1 MVNLAE
7 MDRQDFLRFLGVAFG
22 SAVLASCRL
31 KPPPPETH
39 IPSKEPIQ
47 GQIGNMDSTV
57 AVQPLS
63 GDQQQN
69 SRKITMESTIDVNS
83 ITVENP
89 LEGLEVRTLKLN
101 DFFTVTF
108 LMTEHHLE
116 DVENNEKMKKIKEEI
131 ESSSCVIPEY
141 YPPAIEEMKKSSFWV
156 NFIADPDEKFIPF
169 FSKIYKFSMNY
180 GKPIWVLDPAN
191 QNSFMDVAA
200 KHGVERL
207 FGGRGDESTYRMT
220 INSAFL
226 LTLANKY
233 KNANSRQKC
242 VYILPKAHADEILS
256 IITNRNPPSISMQFP
271 DQYTSISPTNRA
283 ENWQTRVD
291 QYTAQ
296 QYIPQD
302 GNYIT
307 GDIMSLLP

>member
-57 AVQPLS
+57 AVQ
-63 GDQQQN
+63 
-69 SRKITMESTIDVNS
+69 
-83 ITVENP
+83 
-89 LEGLEVRTLKLN
+89 
-101 DFFTVTF
+101 
-108 LMTEHHLE
+108 HLE
-116 DVENNEKMKKIKEEI
+116 DVENKEKMKKIKEAI

-207 FGGRGDESTYRMT
+207 FGGKGDESTYRMT

-271 DQYTSISPTNRA
+271 DQYASISPTNRA

>member
-1 MVNLAE
+1 MINRREFLYLTGVTAGSLLSACLPKGLQVEQPVLVPKTADKLPTAVEPQLQAAE
-7 MDRQDFLRFLGVAFG
+7 P
-22 SAVLASCRL
+22 SAAMEQSRVSPDISL
-31 KPPPPETH
+31 
-39 IPSKEPIQ
+39 
-47 GQIGNMDSTV
+47 
-57 AVQPLS
+57 
-63 GDQQQN
+63 N
-69 SRKITMESTIDVNS
+69 SPIDVNS
-83 ITVENP
+83 ITVENS

-156 NFIADPDEKFIPF
+156 NFIAEPDEKIIPF

-191 QNSFMDVAA
+191 RNSFMNVAA

-207 FGGRGDESTYRMT
+207 FGGRGDESTYRNT
-220 INSAFL
+220 INTAFL

-233 KNANSRQKC
+233 NNAKSPQKC

-256 IITNRNPPSISMQFP
+256 IIRSRNPPSVSMQFP

-291 QYTAQ
+291 QYTAL

-302 GNYIT
+302 GHYVT

>member
-57 AVQPLS
+57 AAQPLS

-116 DVENNEKMKKIKEEI
+116 DVENKEKMKKIKEAI

-169 FSKIYKFSMNY
+169 FSKLTIVRCRRFLISRKESSFIFLNSSRNFSPSNPKSAKVFSRLALY
-180 GKPIWVLDPAN
+180 SKTTFQIFSFVSGDK
-191 QNSFMDVAA
+191 NSF
-200 KHGVERL
+200 
-207 FGGRGDESTYRMT
+207 
-220 INSAFL
+220 
-226 LTLANKY
+226 
-233 KNANSRQKC
+233 C
-242 VYILPKAHADEILS
+242 ILH
-256 IITNRNPPSISMQFP
+256 
-271 DQYTSISPTNRA
+271 
-283 ENWQTRVD
+283 
-291 QYTAQ
+291 
-296 QYIPQD
+296 
-302 GNYIT
+302 
-307 GDIMSLLP
+307 

>member
-31 KPPPPETH
+31 KPTPPETH

-57 AVQPLS
+57 AIKPLS

-69 SRKITMESTIDVNS
+69 SRKRNMESTIDVNS

-116 DVENNEKMKKIKEEI
+116 DVENKEKMKKIKEAI
-131 ESSSCVIPEY
+131 EGSSCVIPEY

-156 NFIADPDEKFIPF
+156 NFIADPDDNIIPF
-169 FSKIYKFSMNY
+169 FSKIHKFSMNY
-180 GKPIWVLDPAN
+180 GKPIWVVDPAN
-191 QNSFMDVAA
+191 RNSFMDVAA

-207 FGGRGDESTYRMT
+207 FGGREEESTYRNT
-220 INSAFL
+220 LNASFL
-226 LTLANKY
+226 LSLAKRFES
-233 KNANSRQKC
+233 KNTPNNC
-242 VYILPKAHADEILS
+242 VYILPQTHADEILS
-256 IITNRNPPSISMQFP
+256 IITSCNPPSVSMQFP

-291 QYTAQ
+291 QYTAL

-302 GNYIT
+302 GHYVT